1 MSGCSFSRGA
11 CVGPARM
18 PTAYLCCLAKLRPG
32 ALTGKTEALSFS
44 WDPVSELTTLTPALL
59 PFVAESLSPPG
70 LHSPTPG
77 KSGFWSQSLRESRVA
92 KEIQHAGRPQE
103 QGSYLSLSQQG
114 ATDTTSASASKALTQ
129 PPGTPAWQL
138 SSLHPCPVSGSL
150 WRL

>member
-1 MSGCSFSRGA
+1 
-11 CVGPARM
+11 M
-18 PTAYLCCLAKLRPG
+18 PTAYLSCLAKLRPG

-44 WDPVSELTTLTPALL
+44 WDPVSELTTLMPALL
-59 PFVAESLSPPG
+59 PFVAES

-114 ATDTTSASASKALTQ
+114 ATDTTSASASKAPTQ

-138 SSLHPCPVSGSL
+138 SSLHPCPGSGSL